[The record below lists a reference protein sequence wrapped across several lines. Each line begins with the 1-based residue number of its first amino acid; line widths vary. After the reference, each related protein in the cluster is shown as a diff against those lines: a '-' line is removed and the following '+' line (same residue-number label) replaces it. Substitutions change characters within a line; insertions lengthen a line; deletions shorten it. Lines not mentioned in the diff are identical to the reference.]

1 MRHDFFDE
9 AVVDGGDG
17 LGIVGNG
24 DGDASHVGDDSG
36 LRGQGKNREHDGG
49 GQNRS
54 ASQAGGERPP
64 LTETQAA
71 FLDYLSYY
79 RCLPAARFVTA
90 SSREEEFAVVSLA
103 PVFIQTR
110 GDTMER
116 VREMGTLLTSL
127 EEGGYLSVDYD
138 LPLSGYGYEEFKESE
153 LYAYFCRTVEEA
165 SRRKGFLGDL
175 PVLELGSIAPL

>member
-1 MRHDFFDE
+1 MEHHEHSCGCGCRH
-9 AVVDGGDG
+9 
-17 LGIVGNG
+17 
-24 DGDASHVGDDSG
+24 H
-36 LRGQGKNREHDGG
+36 REHDGG

-54 ASQAGGERPP
+54 ASPAGGERPP